1 MFCMHQCTCEPFL
14 RSDDELGKIF
24 MFIFGI
30 FALDFFYVKYDNR
43 RTNMQHLSLA
53 MASSYNFKPVIK
65 KVTLFGKVFFNP
77 LLFTLSRAL
86 PKNYCFDEI
95 EFWLTTDTKKFH
107 VLKWWH
113 QLFQIWKVAIW
124 QLWTT
129 TQYFG

>member
-65 KVTLFGKVFFNP
+65 KVTLFGKVF
-77 LLFTLSRAL
+77 LTL
-86 PKNYCFDEI
+86 YCSPYQEHSQKI
-95 EFWLTTDTKKFH
+95 I
-107 VLKWWH
+107 VLMK
-113 QLFQIWKVAIW
+113 LSSD
-124 QLWTT
+124 
-129 TQYFG
+129 